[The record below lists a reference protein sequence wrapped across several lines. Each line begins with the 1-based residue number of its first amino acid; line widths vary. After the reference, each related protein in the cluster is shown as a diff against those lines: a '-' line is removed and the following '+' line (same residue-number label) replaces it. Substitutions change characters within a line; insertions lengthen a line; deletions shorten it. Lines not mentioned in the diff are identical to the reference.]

1 MTPHEFAYKEEEEK
15 LHFVS
20 ACILSSS
27 KIRLSSGQV
36 QVTMEGA
43 MRGIATA
50 NLAQG
55 WLEIN
60 VWRKKQTEPHATGP
74 FGWNEPVSYEKGKRE
89 NIVGGGETAREGR
102 RAGGNLNTISRLALG
117 SLGEKST
124 LAVD

>member
-1 MTPHEFAYKEEEEK
+1 MTPHEFAYKELEEEEK

-89 NIVGGGETAREGR
+89 NIGRERQLEREG
-102 RAGGNLNTISRLALG
+102 GQVEI
-117 SLGEKST
+117 
-124 LAVD
+124 

>member
-1 MTPHEFAYKEEEEK
+1 MTA
-15 LHFVS
+15 VV
-20 ACILSSS
+20 
-27 KIRLSSGQV
+27 QV

-89 NIVGGGETAREGR
+89 NIGRERQLEREG
-102 RAGGNLNTISRLALG
+102 GQVEI
-117 SLGEKST
+117 
-124 LAVD
+124 